1 MYPCKGLTW
10 RRFDIERWDATLSY
24 ITAMY
29 LAVRLYVSLSVA
41 LCVVCVDLSL
51 EDSGNYTCEVRGPRA
66 NTLGDVTHYI
76 FIRGM

>member
-1 MYPCKGLTW
+1 MY
-10 RRFDIERWDATLSY
+10 RRHVPVW
-24 ITAMY
+24 
-29 LAVRLYVSLSVA
+29 LYVRPF
-41 LCVVCVDLSL
+41 LCVVSVDLSL

>member
-1 MYPCKGLTW
+1 M
-10 RRFDIERWDATLSY
+10 DATTVIHHGHVPVYLS
-24 ITAMY
+24 
-29 LAVRLYVSLSVA
+29 VRLSV
-41 LCVVCVDLSL
+41 CVVCVDLSL

>member
-1 MYPCKGLTW
+1 M
-10 RRFDIERWDATLSY
+10 DATR
-24 ITAMY
+24 IMY
-29 LAVRLYVSLSVA
+29 RRHVPVWLYVRPF
-41 LCVVCVDLSL
+41 LCVVSVDLSL